1 MWTKTR
7 RTHHGSGIIIDI
19 YSVQTEPLIAKT
31 FSLDDGHTWRIRGYF
46 PATDQKFPDS
56 RSAIHAA
63 IKLYRQHQ
71 PDPLK
76 IF

>member
-7 RTHHGSGIIIDI
+7 RTQMGYGIVIDI
-19 YSVQTEPLIAKT
+19 YQSVSEPLIAKA
-31 FSLDDGHTWRIRGYF
+31 FSFDDGDTWRIRGYF
-46 PATDQKFPDS
+46 PATDQKFSDS

-63 IKLYRQHQ
+63 IGLCKQHQ
-71 PDPLK
+71 PDILK